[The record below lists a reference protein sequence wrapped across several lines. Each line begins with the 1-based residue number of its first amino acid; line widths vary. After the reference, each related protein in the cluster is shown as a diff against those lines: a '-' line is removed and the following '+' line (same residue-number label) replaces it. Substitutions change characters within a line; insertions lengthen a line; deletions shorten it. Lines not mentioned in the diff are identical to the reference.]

1 MTNAL
6 ADLLSINKGSVT
18 APAGCGKTHL
28 IAHSLTQCSDKK
40 PTLILT
46 HTNAGAVALR
56 QRLSRNNVP
65 SKLYRVWTVD
75 GWAMRLVSVFPKRS
89 EIDPRL
95 LLLANPGTDYPNIR
109 VAAARMLRA
118 GHLND
123 LLAASYARL
132 IVDEYQDC
140 SVRQHLLV
148 AFASQSLPSCV
159 LGDPLQAIF
168 DFGGD
173 DLAHWEN
180 DVCKFFPL
188 AGELTHPWRW
198 INAGAEGLG
207 EWLLYVRKQLLVGAP
222 VDLRQAPK
230 EVHWIE
236 LDGKEDHARKL
247 RAARTNPPANGNVL
261 IIGDSRSPDSQRQFA
276 SQTPGAVTVEAVDL
290 RDLVAFA
297 NRFDLRAPNALQLL
311 ADFAQSTMTNVGA
324 ADLVRRVET
333 LEAGRA
339 RRAPSDVERAALA
352 FKAVPAHRSAVD
364 LLVEI
369 GKEAGVRQHRPAVV
383 RACIKALELCQGDE
397 TVTFADA
404 AVRMREQNRSTGRPL
419 PRRAVGS
426 TLLLKGLEADVAV
439 ILDGGRLNARNLYVA
454 MTRGSR
460 QLTVC
465 SESPVLNPP
474 KP

>member
-1 MTNAL
+1 
-6 ADLLSINKGSVT
+6 
-18 APAGCGKTHL
+18 
-28 IAHSLTQCSDKK
+28 
-40 PTLILT
+40 
-46 HTNAGAVALR
+46 
-56 QRLSRNNVP
+56 
-65 SKLYRVWTVD
+65 
-75 GWAMRLVSVFPKRS
+75 
-89 EIDPRL
+89 
-95 LLLANPGTDYPNIR
+95 
-109 VAAARMLRA
+109 MLRD
-118 GHLND
+118 GYLND

-222 VDLRQAPK
+222 VDIRQARK

-247 RAARTNPPANGNVL
+247 RAARTNPPANGSVL
-261 IIGDSRSPDSQRQFA
+261 IIGDSKSPDSQRQFA

-297 NRFDLRAPNALQLL
+297 GRFNLLAPNALNVL
-311 ADFAQSTMTNVGA
+311 AEFAQSTMTNVGA
-324 ADLVRRVET
+324 ADLIKRVET

-339 RRAPSDVERAALA
+339 RKTPSDVERVALT
-352 FKAVPAHRSAVD
+352 FKAEPTPGRAAD

-383 RACIKALELCQGDE
+383 RACIKALELCQSDS
-397 TVTFADA
+397 TVTFVDA
-404 AVRMREQNRSTGRPL
+404 TVRMRE
-419 PRRAVGS
+419 
-426 TLLLKGLEADVAV
+426 
-439 ILDGGRLNARNLYVA
+439 
-454 MTRGSR
+454 
-460 QLTVC
+460 
-465 SESPVLNPP
+465 
-474 KP
+474 